1 MLSLPE
7 IASDHNSKR
16 EIDFHLYEEQRLQHQ
31 INVAKLFGEYRE
43 LKEDLKLVHV
53 YSNGN
58 RSLMMM
64 MMMMMMM
71 IILMIILM
79 MMMNDDDDDDSYNS
93 DDENTSSCGYI
104 YHHVIITITISLSSY
119 HSHYHQYH
127 RHSLYLTSLFNR

>member
-31 INVAKLFGEYRE
+31 INVNKLFGEYRE

-64 MMMMMMM
+64 VVVMMMLMVVVMMVVMMM
-71 IILMIILM
+71 IVM
-79 MMMNDDDDDDSYNS
+79 MMLEMM
-93 DDENTSSCGYI
+93 I
-104 YHHVIITITISLSSY
+104 RMMAMMHVII
-119 HSHYHQYH
+119 QW
-127 RHSLYLTSLFNR
+127 

>member
-16 EIDFHLYEEQRLQHQ
+16 EIDFHLYEEQRLRHQ
-31 INVAKLFGEYRE
+31 INVNKLFGEYRE

-58 RSLMMM
+58 RS

-71 IILMIILM
+71 IIIVMIILM
-79 MMMNDDDDDDSYNS
+79 MMIMIVILMMMMSDDDDDDSNNS
-93 DDENTSSCGYI
+93 DDENT
-104 YHHVIITITISLSSY
+104 
-119 HSHYHQYH
+119 
-127 RHSLYLTSLFNR
+127 